1 MTIMLRNLRHTPSY
15 LQYLIFICLVGIVIL
30 VLSVIRSFGFQGKIN
45 LLLFILLGSVSQV
58 AATTATIKSKTG
70 VTYAISPAV
79 SLAAVPFYG
88 PAAAVLIEAMTSI
101 SLWLI
106 KPADDVNWK
115 KSLRQLVFNAAM
127 SITSIFVGSVVYLLA
142 EQMLDIEPWLGNT
155 VPWLLAA
162 IVNDQLNL
170 WILTVMLRLQHGN
183 EFHVFAVWKENA
195 WAIPIGILIT
205 SVGGGFLAFSFQ
217 QLGWVG
223 ISIFFL
229 PLVLSAYAFRLYVS
243 QMQAHMDNL
252 ENIVAERTDAMK
264 KLMQEKDEFLAVLT
278 HDMKSPLTTIHLY
291 ANMIKEYPQILE
303 KKPHMVDTVLHSQEA
318 LTDIVNNIL
327 DLEKLKESG
336 QVPMKIET
344 FEYVSVAE
352 RVIELVQVQA
362 ETKRITLRPFG
373 FDKHIFVHADRHHM
387 ERILNNLLTN
397 AIKYTPAEG
406 AITVTLEAHEQQLK
420 LQVQD
425 SGYGIPVEELPHVF
439 ERFRRVSAHQ
449 KLAAGTGLGLAITKV
464 LVEAA
469 KGSIEVTSQKGEGSC
484 FTARLPII
492 QQNASGKKG
501 FEASHDMYAGKK
513 EQDVTKATTFISY

>member
-1 MTIMLRNLRHTPSY
+1 MET
-15 LQYLIFICLVGIVIL
+15 
-30 VLSVIRSFGFQGKIN
+30 
-45 LLLFILLGSVSQV
+45 
-58 AATTATIKSKTG
+58 
-70 VTYAISPAV
+70 
-79 SLAAVPFYG
+79 
-88 PAAAVLIEAMTSI
+88 
-101 SLWLI
+101 
-106 KPADDVNWK
+106 
-115 KSLRQLVFNAAM
+115 
-127 SITSIFVGSVVYLLA
+127 
-142 EQMLDIEPWLGNT
+142 
-155 VPWLLAA
+155 
-162 IVNDQLNL
+162 
-170 WILTVMLRLQHGN
+170 
-183 EFHVFAVWKENA
+183 
-195 WAIPIGILIT
+195 
-205 SVGGGFLAFSFQ
+205 
-217 QLGWVG
+217 
-223 ISIFFL
+223 
-229 PLVLSAYAFRLYVS
+229 
-243 QMQAHMDNL
+243 
-252 ENIVAERTDAMK
+252 
-264 KLMQEKDEFLAVLT
+264 
-278 HDMKSPLTTIHLY
+278 
-291 ANMIKEYPQILE
+291 
-303 KKPHMVDTVLHSQEA
+303 
-318 LTDIVNNIL
+318 
-327 DLEKLKESG
+327 
-336 QVPMKIET
+336 ET

-501 FEASHDMYAGKK
+501 FEASHEVYAGKK